1 MYCHRGGCNCPNCP
15 KNYPKN
21 YHHGQV
27 RVQNQV
33 WKPMDYRN
41 QWHHTCAWCELW
53 KLHAPDFRN
62 GPLYRRYIHEMHNIH
77 DYFKGASFAR
87 DKVAEYIH
95 RIVSAIRLID
105 RGHGNRQMRAL
116 WRDLEDLAAQVLNSP
131 TVGHKH
137 RGPTPARKLLML

>member
-1 MYCHRGGCNCPNCP
+1 M
-15 KNYPKN
+15 
-21 YHHGQV
+21 Q
-27 RVQNQV
+27 Q
-33 WKPMDYRN
+33 
-41 QWHHTCAWCELW
+41 
-53 KLHAPDFRN
+53 RN

-131 TVGHKH
+131 NLGQKY